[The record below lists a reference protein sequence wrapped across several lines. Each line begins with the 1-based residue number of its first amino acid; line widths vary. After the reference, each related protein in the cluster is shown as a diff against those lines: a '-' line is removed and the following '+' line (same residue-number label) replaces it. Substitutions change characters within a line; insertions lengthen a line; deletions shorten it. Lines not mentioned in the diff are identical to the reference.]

1 MTQTIAAAVAALG
14 FQLPV
19 ASRPAANYVSTAI
32 VGNLLFVSGQ
42 INDYASERVAHLGG
56 TASAEEGRAAAHT
69 ATLSLLAQIAAATDG
84 SVAAV
89 KRVVRLGVF
98 IAATPAFTAHS
109 AVANG
114 ASDLLV
120 AALGEAGRHV
130 RTSVGVASLPA
141 GALVEV
147 DAIVELAHTA

>member
-14 FQLPV
+14 SHLPV
-19 ASRPAANYVSTAI
+19 ASRPAANYTSTAT

-42 INDYASERVAHLGG
+42 INVDPSGRIAQLGAAASPD
-56 TASAEEGRAAAHT
+56 EGRAAAHS
-69 ATLSLLAQIAAATDG
+69 ATLDLLAQIGAATDG

-98 IAATPAFTAHS
+98 VAATAQFTEHA

-120 AALGEAGRHV
+120 AVFGDAGRHA
-130 RTSVGVASLPA
+130 RTTIGVASLPA

-147 DAIVELAHTA
+147 DAIVELARTP